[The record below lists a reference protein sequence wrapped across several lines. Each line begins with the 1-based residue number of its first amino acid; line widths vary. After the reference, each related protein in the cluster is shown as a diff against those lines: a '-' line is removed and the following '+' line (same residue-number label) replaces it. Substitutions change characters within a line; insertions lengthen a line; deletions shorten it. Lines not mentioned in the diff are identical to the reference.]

1 MTAMAGQLI
10 TEALSGHGREVTA
23 YVPPQPVEA
32 VVYAADGGW
41 HTGRLA
47 ESLELGGITSTMVVG
62 VHGQPDDDGRLHE
75 YVLGFDDDRFAA
87 HEAVFVHDARRWVS
101 DRFDVAP
108 PADRT
113 AVWGASLGAELALAM
128 GLRHPDVYGVVLA
141 ASPGGGF
148 TPPPALPTPL
158 PRAYLLAGDDEP
170 FFLANATRWADALL
184 AARGDVTLA
193 QRAGEHGGAFWYDE
207 LPAMLTWVFG
217 AGATGDD
224 QPRQ

>member
-1 MTAMAGQLI
+1 MPPSAGALI

-23 YVPPQPVEA
+23 YVPPQPVDV

-41 HTGRLA
+41 HTARLA
-47 ESLELGGITSTMVVG
+47 EALERGGATSTMVVG

-75 YVLGFDDDRFAA
+75 YVLGFDDEQFAA
-87 HEAVFVHDARRWVS
+87 HEADFVGGARRWAA

-141 ASPGGGF
+141 ASPDGGF
-148 TPPPALPTPL
+148 TPPPDLPTALPRT
-158 PRAYLLAGDDEP
+158 YLVAGDDEP
-170 FFLANATRWADALL
+170 FFLANATRWADALRD
-184 AARGDVTLA
+184 AGGDVALA
-193 QRAGEHGGAFWYDE
+193 RRPGEHGGAFWYEE
-207 LPAMLTWVFG
+207 LLAMLTWAFG
-217 AGATGDD
+217 GSTEVDD
-224 QPRQ
+224 PARQ